1 MINFTNALPNRS
13 SIVRVTG
20 AVLVGA
26 ALFGM
31 VACSQTLKMDTVK
44 SAVSSGVTTQVGLT
58 VASVTCPDT
67 REVKAND
74 TFECTVAPQGG
85 GRLTVKVTQ
94 KDDQGNVNWEV
105 VKTEGLLDLA
115 ALETQIKTGL
125 KEQAAIDAT
134 VSCGG
139 KFRATEPGKSF
150 ECTATD
156 AQGAK
161 AQVAVTMKDAEG
173 NVSWSLGK

>member
-1 MINFTNALPNRS
+1 MTNPTNVWPKRP
-13 SIVRVTG
+13 SIVRATG
-20 AVLVGA
+20 CVLGVA
-26 ALFGM
+26 ALMGV
-31 VACSQTLKMDTVK
+31 VACSQTLNIDSVK
-44 SAVSSGVTTQVGLT
+44 SAVSSGVTSQVGLT
-58 VASVTCPDT
+58 IASVTCPDT

-74 TFECTVAPQGG
+74 TFECIVAPQGG

-94 KDDQGNVNWEV
+94 KDDKGNVNWEV

-115 ALETQIKTGL
+115 GLETQIKTGL
-125 KEQAAIDAT
+125 KEQAGIDAT
-134 VSCGG
+134 VACGG

-161 AQVAVTMKDAEG
+161 VQVSVAMKDAEG